1 MLLKR
6 VILTTL
12 MCVLIISCSKPQTQT
27 TTNDIAIE
35 KEAQTFLTEYNNKFQ
50 KLETLVSNAAWLANT
65 DIKKEHDDALVKA
78 EKQLAAYI
86 GNATV
91 INKAKKFLKQ
101 TNKLTS
107 IQKRQ
112 LERILTKAAR
122 YPGTLPQAVEDLIS
136 AEAKQNSDLYGFE
149 FRMMANGKETKLTAN
164 DIDKKLKKSKNLK
177 ERLKVWESSKEVG
190 KNLKDGLANL
200 QGLRNQVAR
209 HMGYSS
215 FFGLEVSNFD
225 MSADEMVKLL
235 EGFLQDIKPLYE
247 ELHTFAR
254 YELAKR
260 YKQPVP
266 DLIPAHWI
274 GNRWAQN
281 WPGLVDGVDLDSVF
295 KNKKPTWLLEQ
306 AERFYMS
313 LGFSKLPQSFWD
325 KSDLYPT
332 EKNSTRKKNSHASA
346 WHMDL
351 KNDVR
356 SLMSVEPNFQWF
368 STTHHELG
376 HIYYYMT
383 YSIPEIPYLLRRG
396 ANRGFHEGIGTLIEL
411 ASAQPDYMNSL
422 GLNIPNDKDSQIKLL
437 LDQAF
442 NNIIFMP
449 FGAGTMTH
457 FEYDLYEKD
466 LPKNKF
472 NERWWHYVKKYQ
484 GVEPPSPRSEEF
496 ADAATKTH
504 INNDPA
510 QYYDYV
516 FSQALL
522 YTLHEIIAQDILKK
536 EIHNANY
543 YNSKEAGAFIQKI
556 LSKGATEPWDKV
568 LKDLTDK
575 PISAKPMLNYYA
587 PLMAYLQKVNKGRK
601 KTVLNW

>member
-1 MLLKR
+1 
-6 VILTTL
+6 
-12 MCVLIISCSKPQTQT
+12 MCVLMISCSKQQQQT
-27 TTNDIAIE
+27 TTNEVGIE
-35 KEAQTFLTEYNNKFQ
+35 IQAQTFLTEYNNKFQ

-65 DIKKEHDDALVKA
+65 DIKKEHDEGLVKA

-86 GNATV
+86 GSSTV
-91 INKAKKFLKQ
+91 INNAKKFLKHES
-101 TNKLTS
+101 KLTA

-122 YPGTLPQAVEDLIS
+122 YPGTLPQVVDSLIT

-149 FRMMANGKETKLTAN
+149 FSMTDKGKKIKLTAN
-164 DIDKKLKKSKNLK
+164 DIDKKLQKSKNLK
-177 ERLKVWESSKEVG
+177 ERLKVWEASKEVG

-200 QGLRNQVAR
+200 QSLRNQVAR

-225 MSADEMVKLL
+225 MSSDEMVKLL
-235 EGFLQDIKPLYE
+235 EGFLRDIKPLYE

-266 DLIPAHWI
+266 ELIPAHWI

-281 WPGLVDGVDLDSVF
+281 WPGLVDGIDLDSVF
-295 KNKKPTWLLEQ
+295 KNKKATWLLEQ

-325 KSDLYPT
+325 KSDLYPAA
-332 EKNSTRKKNSHASA
+332 ENSTRKKNSHASA
-346 WHMDL
+346 WHVDL
-351 KNDVR
+351 KDDVR

-383 YSIPEIPYLLRRG
+383 YSTPEIPYLLRRG

-411 ASAQPDYMNSL
+411 ASNQPDYMNSL
-422 GLNIPNDKDSQIKLL
+422 GLNIPNDEASQIKLL

-466 LPKNKF
+466 LPKNEF
-472 NERWWHYVKKYQ
+472 NKRWWHYVKKYQ

-496 ADAATKTH
+496 TDAATKTH

-510 QYYDYV
+510 QYYDYIY
-516 FSQALL
+516 SQALL
-522 YTLHEIIAQDILKK
+522 YTLHEIIAKDILKK
-536 EIHNANY
+536 DIHNANY
-543 YNSKEAGAFIQKI
+543 YDSKEVGVFLQKI
-556 LSKGATEPWDKV
+556 LSKGATQPWDKV
-568 LKDLTDK
+568 LKELTDK

-587 PLMAYLQKVNKGRK
+587 PVMAYLKEANKGRK
-601 KTVLNW
+601 KTVFNW